1 MPGVRGDLGEMAS
14 FPGTDRSRPARN
26 RAMVLAPEARDR
38 NARPDPDG
46 DEDPARSVQFA
57 INPLTLRFVT
67 DRTERQFRMADLS
80 RGLPTIR
87 VFIAAAMLLYGAF
100 GILDVYAIPEVRV
113 VAWFIRY
120 AVVCPFLLCVVL
132 LTYSP
137 RFARV
142 AQLALALCMLVCG
155 VGILVM
161 IALAGSPGSAL
172 YYAGLIMVV
181 IYGASLV
188 RLRWITAAALSLL
201 LVALYELVALY
212 VNPIPARLLLSNN
225 FFLCMSV
232 AVGVFSGY
240 VQEFQSRRDF
250 ISTELL
256 WREKA
261 RSDRLLEEAETAS
274 RSKSNFLAMMSHE
287 LRTPL
292 NAILGFSEIMQRC
305 MFGPIG
311 SERYASYV
319 EDIHNTAQHLLS
331 VITDIL
337 DLSKA
342 EVGKLTLNEQE
353 VDLFAVLDQCFRL
366 LRERAAENGLRL
378 SLDAADGSRP
388 VMRLDPTLIKQVVIN
403 ILGNAIK
410 FTPAGGSVSG
420 RVVRDHDGSWLV
432 TFTDTGIG
440 IAEAD
445 LPRIVEPFVQVESAF
460 VQKHGGAGLGL
471 PLVKKIA
478 ELHGGSIAIKS
489 RLGAGTTVIVRIPA
503 DRLARM
509 ADRAVGAA

>member
-1 MPGVRGDLGEMAS
+1 VPGVRGDLDEMAS
-14 FPGTDRSRPARN
+14 FPGTDQSRPARN
-26 RAMVLAPEARDR
+26 RTMALAEKTRDR
-38 NARPDPDG
+38 DALAGPDEAG
-46 DEDPARSVQFA
+46 DPTRSLQFA
-57 INPLTLRFVT
+57 INPLTLGFEN

-87 VFIAAAMLLYGAF
+87 VFVAAAMVLYGAF
-100 GILDVYAIPEVRV
+100 GILDCYVIPEVKV
-113 VAWFIRY
+113 AAWFIRY
-120 AVVCPFLLCVVL
+120 VVVCPLLLSVVC

-142 AQLALALCMLVCG
+142 AQVALSVCVLASGA
-155 VGILVM
+155 GILVM
-161 IALAGSPGSAL
+161 IALAASGGSAL

-181 IYGASLV
+181 IYGSSLI

-201 LVALYELVALY
+201 LVALYELIALY

-240 VQEFQSRRDF
+240 VQEFQARRDF

-261 RSDRLLEEAETAS
+261 RSDRLLEEAEAAS

-292 NAILGFSEIMQRC
+292 NAILGFSEIMQRR

-311 SERYASYV
+311 SDRYASYV
-319 EDIHNTAQHLLS
+319 EDIHHTAQHLLS

-353 VDLFAVLDQCFRL
+353 IDLVALLDQCFRL
-366 LRERAAENGLRL
+366 LRDRAAENGLRL
-378 SLDAADGSRP
+378 SLEAADDRRP
-388 VMRLDPTLIKQVVIN
+388 VMRLDPTLVKQVVIN

-420 RVVRDHDGSWLV
+420 RLVLDHDGSWLV
-432 TFTDTGIG
+432 SFTDTGIG

-489 RLGAGTTVIVRIPA
+489 RLGAGTTVVMRIPA
-503 DRLARM
+503 DRLVRM

>member
-1 MPGVRGDLGEMAS
+1 MAS
-14 FPGTDRSRPARN
+14 FPGTDQSRPARHH
-26 RAMVLAPEARDR
+26 ALVSAPRARDQD
-38 NARPDPDG
+38 AALHPEG
-46 DEDPARSVQFA
+46 GEDLTRVDQFA
-57 INPLTLRFVT
+57 ISPLTLRFVN
-67 DRTERQFRMADLS
+67 DRTERRFRMADLA
-80 RGLPTIR
+80 RGLTTIR
-87 VFIAAAMLLYGAF
+87 VFLVAAFLLFGAF
-100 GILDVYAIPEVRV
+100 GILDLYVIPEVRGI
-113 VAWFIRY
+113 AWIIRY
-120 AVVCPFLLCVVL
+120 VVVCPFLLSVVL

-137 RFARV
+137 RFARM
-142 AQLALALCMLVCG
+142 AQLALSSCMFACG
-155 VGILVM
+155 IGILVM
-161 IALAGSPGSAL
+161 IALAAPAGSAL

-188 RLRWITAAALSLL
+188 RLRWTTAAAISLL
-201 LVALYELVALY
+201 LVALYEIVALY
-212 VNPIPARLLLSNN
+212 ANPISARLVISND

-240 VQEFQSRRDF
+240 VQELQSRRDF
-250 ISTELL
+250 VSTELL

-261 RSDRLLEEAETAS
+261 RSDRLLEEAEAAS

-292 NAILGFSEIMQRC
+292 NAILGFSEIMQRR

-319 EDIHNTAQHLLS
+319 EDIHHTAQHLLS

-342 EVGKLTLNEQE
+342 EVGKLTLNEQD

-366 LRERAAENGLRL
+366 LRDRAAENGLRL
-378 SLDAADGSRP
+378 SLEAIDDTRP
-388 VMRLDPTLIKQVVIN
+388 ILRLDPTLIKQVVIN

-420 RVVRDHDGSWLV
+420 RLALDHDGSWLV

-489 RLGAGTTVIVRIPA
+489 KLGAGTTVIVRIPRE
-503 DRLARM
+503 RLVRT

>member
-1 MPGVRGDLGEMAS
+1 MPVVRGDLVEMAS
-14 FPGTDRSRPARN
+14 FPGTDELRLARR
-26 RAMVLAPEARDR
+26 RAPVSDLGTRDR
-38 NARPDPDG
+38 DG
-46 DEDPARSVQFA
+46 SRSQDGNQDLTRSVEFA
-57 INPLTLRFVT
+57 INPLTLRFVN
-67 DRTERQFRMADLS
+67 DQTERRFRMADLA

-87 VFIAAAMLLYGAF
+87 VFLAAAVLLYGAF
-100 GILDVYAIPEVRV
+100 GILDAYVIPEIK
-113 VAWFIRY
+113 VAAWIIRY
-120 AVVCPFLLCVVL
+120 GFVCPVLLSVVL

-142 AQLALALCMLVCG
+142 SQAALSLCILACG

-161 IALAGSPGSAL
+161 IALAASAGSAL

-188 RLRWITAAALSLL
+188 RLRWLTAAALSLL

-212 VNPIPARLLLSNN
+212 ANPIPARLVLNN
-225 FFLCMSV
+225 DFFLCMSV

-250 ISTELL
+250 TSSELL

-261 RSDRLLEEAETAS
+261 RSDQLLEAAEAAS

-292 NAILGFSEIMQRC
+292 NAILGFSEIMQRR

-311 SERYASYV
+311 SDRYAGYV
-319 EDIHNTAQHLLS
+319 EDIHHTAQHLLS

-342 EVGKLTLNEQE
+342 EVGRLTLHEQE

-366 LRERAAENGLRL
+366 LRDRAAENGLRL
-378 SLDAADGSRP
+378 SLEAADDGRP

-420 RVVRDHDGSWLV
+420 RLARGHDGSWLM

-478 ELHGGSIAIKS
+478 ELHGGSIAISS
-489 RLGAGTTVIVRIPA
+489 RLGAGTTVVVRIPPE
-503 DRLARM
+503 RLARM